1 MFAHAFNAHNVAAFL
16 MLLVLVT
23 VRVVVVVV
31 VAVVVVAVVVV
42 VIVVAD
48 SYNKLATRILAAT
61 SFKLDDTQLRRG
73 FSFLDLLR

>member
-16 MLLVLVT
+16 ILLFLVT

-31 VAVVVVAVVVV
+31 VV
-42 VIVVAD
+42 VVAD